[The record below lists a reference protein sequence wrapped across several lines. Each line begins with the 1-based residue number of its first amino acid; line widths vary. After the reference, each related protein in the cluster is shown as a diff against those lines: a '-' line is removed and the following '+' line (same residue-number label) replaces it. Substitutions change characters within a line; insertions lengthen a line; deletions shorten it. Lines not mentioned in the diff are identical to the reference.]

1 MTIQELIN
9 QLQEIENKDR
19 EVSIIIG
26 NEDDNTMAFDY
37 FELHN
42 LDDCETS
49 IEIFCNDS
57 INNIH

>member
-26 NEDDNTMAFDY
+26 NEDDNTMTFDY

-42 LDDCETS
+42 LHDCETS

-57 INNIH
+57 INN